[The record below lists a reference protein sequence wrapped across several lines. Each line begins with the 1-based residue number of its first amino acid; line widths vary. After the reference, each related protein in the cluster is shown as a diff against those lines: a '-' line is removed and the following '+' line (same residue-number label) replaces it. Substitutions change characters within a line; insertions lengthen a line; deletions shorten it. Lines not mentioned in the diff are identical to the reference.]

1 MQFLKVSIHDNLF
14 LVSVLKRLRSRYSAI
29 TIRACMEMQVRD
41 TSTVLTWTTCQLL
54 EGGLQVTVGCAGLG
68 AFALVMSRCHTHS
81 PVVMALHRLSLAMSP
96 LRMFMS
102 TEEDRREVLLER
114 PVN

>member
-14 LVSVLKRLRSRYSAI
+14 LISVLKRLRSRYSAI

-41 TSTVLTWTTCQLL
+41 TSTVLTWTNMSVVRRR
-54 EGGLQVTVGCAGLG
+54 VTGNSGVRGSG
-68 AFALVMSRCHTHS
+68 AFALVMSRCHIHS

-102 TEEDRREVLLER
+102 TEENRREVLLER
-114 PVN
+114 AVN